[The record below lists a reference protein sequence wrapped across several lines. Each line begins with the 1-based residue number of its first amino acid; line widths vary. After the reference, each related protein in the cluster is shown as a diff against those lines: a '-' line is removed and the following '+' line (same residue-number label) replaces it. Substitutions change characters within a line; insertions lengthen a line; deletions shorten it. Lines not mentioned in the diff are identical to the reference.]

1 MSYALIQVLRRVWR
15 PLVPV
20 LSTAGALA
28 LFYWLAISY
37 HATTIVAKNVQ
48 LVSVRQKKEM
58 TKVPQ
63 HLAFDDEWVRSL
75 RRILLVGPRSPE
87 ATDAP
92 ETVLWQIG
100 PGPLPQLELVTPARD
115 DAQIAIEVGASSEP
129 NAVDLYL
136 TPATDA
142 SWILRDTGQRKL
154 QQWPIPP
161 GHTLYM
167 RAQTVGRQEQISI
180 FSGLHASRVLAGKVQ
195 TDVYPFTPADLGKE
209 SCPGDQIDLGGADLE
224 INTVR
229 AVTSAPWGQAL
240 QVGLTTDRYTS
251 VHARKRNC
259 LRIHRVRTL
268 SLLGGAIVAVIS
280 LLSALS
286 QMRLRSSGSTK
297 DGAEGTREQSQRAA
311 P

>member
-142 SWILRDTGQRKL
+142 SCATRVSASFSNGQFRPDTRCTCGPRL
-154 QQWPIPP
+154 WAGRSRFPSF
-161 GHTLYM
+161 
-167 RAQTVGRQEQISI
+167 RACMPAGFWLER
-180 FSGLHASRVLAGKVQ
+180 SR
-195 TDVYPFTPADLGKE
+195 P
-209 SCPGDQIDLGGADLE
+209 
-224 INTVR
+224 
-229 AVTSAPWGQAL
+229 TS
-240 QVGLTTDRYTS
+240 
-251 VHARKRNC
+251 
-259 LRIHRVRTL
+259 TL
-268 SLLGGAIVAVIS
+268 SP
-280 LLSALS
+280 
-286 QMRLRSSGSTK
+286 RLTWAK
-297 DGAEGTREQSQRAA
+297 KAA
-311 P
+311 PETRSI